1 MIIWLAS
8 YPKSGNTWVRLF
20 LNSLIFTKDTNVN
33 INDIKIEQFPSR
45 KYFNGITN
53 NIDDMEEFMQ
63 YCNIAQSKLNLDSKI
78 KFFKTH
84 NAFWRTGIYSFT
96 DDKNTM
102 GIIHIVRDPRN
113 VITSIKNHYNYE
125 TYEKAL
131 KFMEDEKNI
140 IGIKGST
147 KEMDLPTLISSW
159 KTHYNSW
166 KNLTTLK
173 SRYILIKYE
182 DLLKDPIDEFNKICF
197 FINKIS
203 KIKFSEKNILKA
215 VENTNFENLRKQEQ
229 SKGFKEAPKNNNKFF
244 YLGPSNVWQNLLDK
258 NIKDRLESNFKQEMQ
273 DLSYL

>member
-1 MIIWLAS
+1 
-8 YPKSGNTWVRLF
+8 
-20 LNSLIFTKDTNVN
+20 
-33 INDIKIEQFPSR
+33 
-45 KYFNGITN
+45 
-53 NIDDMEEFMQ
+53 
-63 YCNIAQSKLNLDSKI
+63 
-78 KFFKTH
+78 
-84 NAFWRTGIYSFT
+84 
-96 DDKNTM
+96 
-102 GIIHIVRDPRN
+102 
-113 VITSIKNHYNYE
+113 
-125 TYEKAL
+125 
-131 KFMEDEKNI
+131 MEDEKNI

-182 DLLKDPIDEFNKICF
+182 DLLKDPINEFNKICF

-215 VENTNFENLRKQEQ
+215 VENTNFENLKKQEQ

-244 YLGPSNVWQNLLDK
+244 YLGPSNDWQNLLDK
-258 NIKDRLESNFKQEMQ
+258 DIKDRLEINFKQEMQ

>member
-20 LNSLIFTKDTNVN
+20 LNSLIFTKDANVN

-53 NIDDMEEFMQ
+53 NIDDMREFMQ

-84 NAFWRTGIYSFT
+84 NAFWRTGKYSFT

-125 TYEKAL
+125 NYEKAL

-182 DLLKDPIDEFNKICF
+182 DLLKDPINEFNKICF

-203 KIKFSEKNILKA
+203 KLKFSEKNILKA
-215 VENTNFENLRKQEQ
+215 VENTNFENLKKQEQ

-258 NIKDRLESNFKQEMQ
+258 DIKDRLEINFKQEMQ

>member
-113 VITSIKNHYNYE
+113 VITSIKNHYDYE
-125 TYEKAL
+125 NYEKAL

-182 DLLKDPIDEFNKICF
+182 DLLKDPVNEFNKICF

-203 KIKFSEKNILKA
+203 KLKFSEKNILKA

>member
-125 TYEKAL
+125 NYEKAL

-182 DLLKDPIDEFNKICF
+182 DLLKDPVNEFNKICS
-197 FINKIS
+197 FISKIS
-203 KIKFSEKNILKA
+203 KLKFSEKNILKA

-258 NIKDRLESNFKQEMQ
+258 NIKDRLEINFKKEMQ

>member
-53 NIDDMEEFMQ
+53 DIDDMEEFMQ

-113 VITSIKNHYNYE
+113 VITSIKNHYDYE
-125 TYEKAL
+125 NYEKAL

-182 DLLKDPIDEFNKICF
+182 DLLKDPVNEFNKICS
-197 FINKIS
+197 FISKIS
-203 KIKFSEKNILKA
+203 KLKFSEKNILKA

>member
-125 TYEKAL
+125 NYEKAL

-182 DLLKDPIDEFNKICF
+182 DLLKDPVNEFNKICF

-203 KIKFSEKNILKA
+203 KLKFSEKNILKA
-215 VENTNFENLRKQEQ
+215 VENTNFENLKIQEQ

>member
-53 NIDDMEEFMQ
+53 NIDDMREFMQ

-113 VITSIKNHYNYE
+113 VITSIKNHYDYE
-125 TYEKAL
+125 NYEKAL

-182 DLLKDPIDEFNKICF
+182 DLLKDPVNEFNKICS
-197 FINKIS
+197 FISKIS
-203 KIKFSEKNILKA
+203 KLKFSEKNILKA
-215 VENTNFENLRKQEQ
+215 VENTNFENLKKQEQ

>member
-20 LNSLIFTKDTNVN
+20 LNSLIFTKDANVN

-125 TYEKAL
+125 NYEKAL

-182 DLLKDPIDEFNKICF
+182 DLLKDPVNEFNKICS
-197 FINKIS
+197 FISKIS
-203 KIKFSEKNILKA
+203 KLKFSEKNILKA
-215 VENTNFENLRKQEQ
+215 VENTNFEKLKKQEQ

>member
-125 TYEKAL
+125 NYEKAL

-182 DLLKDPIDEFNKICF
+182 DLLKDPVNEFNKICS
-197 FINKIS
+197 FISKIS
-203 KIKFSEKNILKA
+203 KLKFSEKNILKA

>member
-20 LNSLIFTKDTNVN
+20 LNSLIFTKDSNVN

-45 KYFNGITN
+45 KYFKGIAN
-53 NIDDMEEFMQ
+53 DIDDMREFMQ
-63 YCNIAQSKLNLDSKI
+63 YCNIAQSKLNLDNKI

-84 NAFWRTGIYSFT
+84 NAFWRTGKYSFT

-125 TYEKAL
+125 NYEKAL

-173 SRYILIKYE
+173 SRYILVKYE
-182 DLLKDPIDEFNKICF
+182 DLLKDPINEFNKICF

-203 KIKFSEKNILKA
+203 KIKFSEKNILTA
-215 VENTNFENLRKQEQ
+215 VENTNFEKLKKQEH

-244 YLGPSNVWQNLLDK
+244 YLGPSNDWQNLLDK
-258 NIKDRLESNFKQEMQ
+258 DMKDRLEINFKQEMQ

>member
-20 LNSLIFTKDTNVN
+20 LNSLIFTKDSNVN

-53 NIDDMEEFMQ
+53 NIDDMREFMQ

-125 TYEKAL
+125 NYEKAL

-182 DLLKDPIDEFNKICF
+182 DLLKDPVNEFNKICF

-203 KIKFSEKNILKA
+203 KLKFSEKNILKA
-215 VENTNFENLRKQEQ
+215 VENTNFENLKIQEQ

>member
-53 NIDDMEEFMQ
+53 NIDDMREFMQ

-113 VITSIKNHYNYE
+113 VITSIKNHYDYE
-125 TYEKAL
+125 NYEKAL

-182 DLLKDPIDEFNKICF
+182 DLLKDPVNEFNKICS
-197 FINKIS
+197 FISKIS
-203 KIKFSEKNILKA
+203 KLKFSEKNILKA

>member
-113 VITSIKNHYNYE
+113 VITSIKNHYDYE
-125 TYEKAL
+125 NYEKAL

-182 DLLKDPIDEFNKICF
+182 DLLKDPVNEFNKICS
-197 FINKIS
+197 FISKIS
-203 KIKFSEKNILKA
+203 KLKFSEKNILKA

-258 NIKDRLESNFKQEMQ
+258 NIKDRLEINFKKEMQ

>member
-96 DDKNTM
+96 DDNNTI
-102 GIIHIVRDPRN
+102 GAIHIVRDPRN
-113 VITSIKNHYNYE
+113 VITSIKNHYNHESYE
-125 TYEKAL
+125 RSL
-131 KFMEDEKNI
+131 KFIKDDDKV
-140 IGIKGST
+140 IGSKGSI
-147 KEMDLPTLISSW
+147 KEADLPTIISSW
-159 KTHYNSW
+159 KFHYNSW
-166 KNLTTLK
+166 KSITSLK
-173 SRYILIKYE
+173 SKYILIKYE
-182 DLLKDPIDEFNKICF
+182 NLLRDPINEFLKITD
-197 FINKIS
+197 FIKKILE
-203 KIKFSEKNILKA
+203 IKFEEKNILKFIKD
-215 VENTNFENLRKQEQ
+215 TSFKNLRQQEEL
-229 SKGFKEAPKNNNKFF
+229 KGFKEAPENNNKFF
-244 YLGPSNVWQNLLDK
+244 YLGPKNDWKDLLDK
-258 NIKDRLESNFKQEMQ
+258 NIKDEIETSFKNEMQ
-273 DLSYL
+273 DLGYL

>member
-20 LNSLIFTKDTNVN
+20 LNSLIFTTDSNVN

-45 KYFNGITN
+45 KYFKDIVND
-53 NIDDMEEFMQ
+53 IDDMREFMQ

-113 VITSIKNHYNYE
+113 VITSIKNHYDYE
-125 TYEKAL
+125 NYEKAL

-182 DLLKDPIDEFNKICF
+182 DLLKDPVNEFNKICS
-197 FINKIS
+197 FISKIS
-203 KIKFSEKNILKA
+203 KLKFSEKNILKA

-258 NIKDRLESNFKQEMQ
+258 NIKDRLEINFKKEMQ

>member
-125 TYEKAL
+125 NYEKAL

-182 DLLKDPIDEFNKICF
+182 DLLKDPVNEFNKICS
-197 FINKIS
+197 FISKIS
-203 KIKFSEKNILKA
+203 KLKFSEKNILKA

-244 YLGPSNVWQNLLDK
+244 YLGPSNIWQNLLDK
-258 NIKDRLESNFKQEMQ
+258 NIKDRLEINFKQEMQ

>member
-20 LNSLIFTKDTNVN
+20 LNSLIFTSDSNVN

-45 KYFNGITN
+45 KYFRDIVND
-53 NIDDMEEFMQ
+53 IDDISEFMQ
-63 YCNIAQSKLNLDSKI
+63 YCNIAQSKLNLDNKI

-125 TYEKAL
+125 NYEKAL

-166 KNLTTLK
+166 KNLSTLK

-182 DLLKDPIDEFNKICF
+182 DLLKDPLNEFNKICF

-203 KIKFSEKNILKA
+203 KLKFSEKNILKA

-258 NIKDRLESNFKQEMQ
+258 NIKDRLEINFKKEMQ